1 MSEQQNLVTPN
12 YNQPSNLPNAT
23 ASLVLGIIS
32 IVGAFCYG
40 IVGVICGI
48 IGLVLANK
56 DRKMYQANP
65 ELYSSSSYSTS
76 NSGRVC
82 SIIGLVIGGIFLLIM
97 IFALIFFGTMS
108 MEAMRNGG
116 RL

>member
-1 MSEQQNLVTPN
+1 MSEQQNLITPN
-12 YNQPSNLPNAT
+12 YNHPNNLPNAT

-32 IVGAFCYG
+32 IIGGLCYG
-40 IVGVICGI
+40 VVGLICGI

-56 DRKMYQANP
+56 DRKLYNSSP
-65 ELYSSSSYSTS
+65 ELYSAASLSSS

-82 SIIGLVIGGIFLLIM
+82 SIIGIVLGGLWILFYLFLIIM
-97 IFALIFFGTMS
+97 FGTLS

>member
-1 MSEQQNLVTPN
+1 MTEEKNLLTPN
-12 YNQPSNLPNAT
+12 YNQPANLPNAT

-40 IVGVICGI
+40 VVGVICGI

-56 DRKMYQANP
+56 DRKLYQAAP
-65 ELYSSSSYSTS
+65 EMYASASYSTS

-82 SIIGLVIGGIFLLIM
+82 SIIGLILGGIFLLFM
-97 IFALIFFGTMS
+97 IIWFVMFGS
-108 MEAMRNGG
+108 LFMEAMRNGG
-116 RL
+116 KM